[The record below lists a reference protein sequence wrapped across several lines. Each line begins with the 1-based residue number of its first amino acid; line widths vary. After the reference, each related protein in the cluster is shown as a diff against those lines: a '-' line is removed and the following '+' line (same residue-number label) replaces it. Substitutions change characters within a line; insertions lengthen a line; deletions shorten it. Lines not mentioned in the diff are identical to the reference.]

1 MGGGLLNL
9 ISKGSEDII
18 LTGNPDISFF
28 KHVYKKYSNY
38 GSQYFRIDYT
48 GLRSLSYKND
58 TVIEIGPGKGAL
70 TFPLINH
77 LEKIHVIEIDRDLI
91 SLLQK
96 KNNKKISIH
105 ESDALVFNFDQFK
118 QNIRIV
124 GNLPYNISSPLLF
137 HLLNYRDNIID
148 MTFMLQKEVVDR
160 IVATPGNKV
169 FGRISVI
176 MQAFFD
182 TELMFV
188 VPKESFNPQPK
199 IESAILYL
207 KTKSKPLVKNSKPL
221 EEIVKIA
228 FSQRRKTLKNCLKS
242 VLDQSQ
248 TDIDLSQRAEML
260 SVENFVTLMNDY
272 EKQN

>member
-1 MGGGLLNL
+1 MAHKPRKRFGQNFLVDQQIINHI
-9 ISKGSEDII
+9 IS
-18 LTGNPDISFF
+18 TISP
-28 KHVYKKYSNY
+28 K
-38 GSQYFRIDYT
+38 
-48 GLRSLSYKND
+48 KND
-58 TVIEIGPGKGAL
+58 HVIEIGPGKGAL
-70 TFPLINH
+70 TFPLIDL
-77 LEKIHVIEIDRDLI
+77 LENIHVIEIDRDLI
-91 SLLQK
+91 ALLQK
-96 KNNKKISIH
+96 KNNIKITIH

-160 IVATPGNKV
+160 IVAPPGSKV
-169 FGRISVI
+169 YGRISVI
-176 MQAFFD
+176 MQTFFD

-188 VPKESFNPQPK
+188 VPKESFDPQPK

-207 KTKSKPLVKNSKPL
+207 KTKKQPLVQNSKLL

-242 VLDQSQ
+242 VLNQSQ

-260 SVENFVTLMNDY
+260 SVENFITLMNDY

>member
-1 MGGGLLNL
+1 MAHKARKRFGQNFLVDHQIINQIVST
-9 ISKGSEDII
+9 ISPKTSDSI
-18 LTGNPDISFF
+18 
-28 KHVYKKYSNY
+28 
-38 GSQYFRIDYT
+38 
-48 GLRSLSYKND
+48 
-58 TVIEIGPGKGAL
+58 IEIGPGKGAI
-70 TFPLINH
+70 TFPLIDH
-77 LEKIHVIEIDRDLI
+77 LEHIHVIEIDRDLI
-91 SLLQK
+91 SFLQK
-96 KNNKKISIH
+96 KNNEKIIIH
-105 ESDALVFNFDQFK
+105 ESDALVFNFNQFAK
-118 QNIRIV
+118 KIRII

-137 HLLNYRDNIID
+137 HLLNYRDSIID

-160 IVATPGNKV
+160 IVAAPGSKV
-169 FGRISVI
+169 YGRTSVI

-182 TELMFV
+182 TELMFA
-188 VPKESFNPQPK
+188 VPKESFDPQPK

-207 KTKSKPLVKNSKPL
+207 KTKSEPLVQNLRPL

-242 VLDQSQ
+242 VLNQSQ

>member
-1 MGGGLLNL
+1 MPHKPRKRFGQNFLVDQQIINQIVST
-9 ISKGSEDII
+9 ISPK
-18 LTGNPDISFF
+18 
-28 KHVYKKYSNY
+28 
-38 GSQYFRIDYT
+38 
-48 GLRSLSYKND
+48 KND
-58 TVIEIGPGKGAL
+58 HIIEIGPGKGAL
-70 TFPLINH
+70 TFPLIDY
-77 LEKIHVIEIDRDLI
+77 LENIHVIEIDRDLI
-91 SLLQK
+91 ALLQK
-96 KNNKKISIH
+96 KNNIKITIH

-137 HLLNYRDNIID
+137 HLLNYRDKIID

-160 IVATPGNKV
+160 IVAPPGSKV
-169 FGRISVI
+169 YGRISVI
-176 MQAFFD
+176 MQTFFD

-188 VPKESFNPQPK
+188 VPKESFDPQPK

-207 KTKSKPLVKNSKPL
+207 KTKKQPLVQNSKPL

-242 VLDQSQ
+242 VLNQSQ

>member
-1 MGGGLLNL
+1 MAHKPRKRFGQNFLVDEQVINQ
-9 ISKGSEDII
+9 IVSTVSPK
-18 LTGNPDISFF
+18 
-28 KHVYKKYSNY
+28 
-38 GSQYFRIDYT
+38 
-48 GLRSLSYKND
+48 KND

-70 TFPLINH
+70 TYPLINH

-137 HLLNYRDNIID
+137 RLLNYRNNIID

-160 IVATPGNKV
+160 IVAPPGSKV
-169 FGRISVI
+169 YGRISVI

-182 TELMFV
+182 AELVFM
-188 VPKESFNPQPK
+188 VPKESFDPQPK

-207 KTKSKPLVKNSKPL
+207 KTKSKPLVQNSKPL

-260 SVENFVTLMNDY
+260 SVENFITLMNDY